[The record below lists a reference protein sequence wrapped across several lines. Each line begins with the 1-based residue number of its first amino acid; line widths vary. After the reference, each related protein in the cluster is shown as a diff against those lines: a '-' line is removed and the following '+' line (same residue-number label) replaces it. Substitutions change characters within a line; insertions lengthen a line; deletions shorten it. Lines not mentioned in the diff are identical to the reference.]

1 MLRMLYGRMYASYAS
16 YLSNVRQVWLHGLR
30 YADATLAQ
38 LNIHRMASMLVRLVP
53 RYLRYNSYVNS
64 LCYARYGTYACCRIF
79 RMFHTLAKLATKYHG
94 VPCAM
99 QRPSA
104 SWFL

>member
-1 MLRMLYGRMYASYAS
+1 MLYGRMYASYAS

-53 RYLRYNSYVNS
+53 RYLRYLSYVTS
-64 LCYARYGTYACCRIF
+64 LRTQRLLRMPCVRYAWDMLRY
-79 RMFHTLAKLATKYHG
+79 L
-94 VPCAM
+94 
-99 QRPSA
+99 S
-104 SWFL
+104 